1 MPVDPIIFEVIRS
14 RLDGIVREMQIDTFR
29 TGYSTLIRETHDLSC
44 GLVDREGR
52 VVAQFAGIPIHL
64 GSYPECIKG
73 LYRYYPENEIEEGD
87 CFFVNHPYESGCA
100 HSLDSAAIVPIHYQG
115 DLVAFGI
122 GITHKGD
129 IGGLSPG
136 SRAANAR
143 DLFGEGM
150 QVPPVKYMSRHKVIK
165 ETENLIWANS
175 RTPELLL
182 GDYNAQAGPMW
193 SVGARRV
200 TEIMDKH
207 GKDAVLEVFEEV
219 GRQTERHLRAEIS
232 KWEDGVYEA
241 ESFLD
246 NDLVDLDTPVRLH
259 VKITKKGSDL
269 LLDFSETADQN
280 RGPLNVRPP
289 IIRGT
294 CLYAIVAMMEDPPPN
309 NHGVTRVID
318 YKFRPGS
325 VLDPIYPAPVSFYSS
340 VLPVVTDMVIVA
352 LSKASGRPPRAN
364 HGVGGLFTMGSYGPT
379 GRPIVHYELM
389 PGGTGA
395 YGGGD
400 GWTGCGHGHSGPK
413 ITCVEIVETEF
424 PVLMQQFRIVPDS
437 SGPGTFRG
445 GCAYLREYLL
455 LSESRFSGGGI
466 RYRVAPKGLA
476 GGGDGSLGL
485 VTTNPGLED
494 EQRYSQLVSNIPLGK
509 GGVIR
514 MKTGSGGG
522 VGDPKERDPDRV
534 MGDIMDGYVTPAAAR
549 EVYGLSED
557 KVQEALAGPQ
567 KKAAASSSP
576 SA

>member
-1 MPVDPIIFEVIRS
+1 MPVDPILFEVIRS

-52 VVAQFAGIPIHL
+52 VVAQFAGIPIHM
-64 GSYPECIKG
+64 GSYPDCIQG
-73 LYRYYPENEIEEGD
+73 LLKYYSYDEIEDGD

-232 KWEDGVYEA
+232 KWEDGIYEEVTTRA
-241 ESFLD
+241 VKRVLARQLEAAMKEKALTKTKMAKQMKTSRVALNRLLD
-246 NDLVDLDTPVRLH
+246 PENEAVTLDTLQRAAAVVGREVRL
-259 VKITKKGSDL
+259 
-269 LLDFSETADQN
+269 
-280 RGPLNVRPP
+280 
-289 IIRGT
+289 
-294 CLYAIVAMMEDPPPN
+294 
-309 NHGVTRVID
+309 
-318 YKFRPGS
+318 
-325 VLDPIYPAPVSFYSS
+325 
-340 VLPVVTDMVIVA
+340 
-352 LSKASGRPPRAN
+352 
-364 HGVGGLFTMGSYGPT
+364 
-379 GRPIVHYELM
+379 EL
-389 PGGTGA
+389 
-395 YGGGD
+395 
-400 GWTGCGHGHSGPK
+400 
-413 ITCVEIVETEF
+413 V
-424 PVLMQQFRIVPDS
+424 
-437 SGPGTFRG
+437 
-445 GCAYLREYLL
+445 
-455 LSESRFSGGGI
+455 
-466 RYRVAPKGLA
+466 
-476 GGGDGSLGL
+476 
-485 VTTNPGLED
+485 
-494 EQRYSQLVSNIPLGK
+494 
-509 GGVIR
+509 
-514 MKTGSGGG
+514 
-522 VGDPKERDPDRV
+522 
-534 MGDIMDGYVTPAAAR
+534 
-549 EVYGLSED
+549 
-557 KVQEALAGPQ
+557 
-567 KKAAASSSP
+567 
-576 SA
+576 